1 VRSIAELTGC
11 IPRVGS
17 FVTVPKDL
25 TSPCMSHGIIIYGG
39 YLYTILSGQFKF
51 TSLVVF
57 TTLPFYHVASLSIGV
72 Y

>member
-1 VRSIAELTGC
+1 
-11 IPRVGS
+11 
-17 FVTVPKDL
+17 
-25 TSPCMSHGIIIYGG
+25 MSHGIIIYGG